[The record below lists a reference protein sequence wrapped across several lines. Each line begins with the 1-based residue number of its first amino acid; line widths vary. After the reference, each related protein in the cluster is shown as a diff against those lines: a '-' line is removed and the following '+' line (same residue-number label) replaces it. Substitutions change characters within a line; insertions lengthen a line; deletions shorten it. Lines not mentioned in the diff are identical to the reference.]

1 MDKFVII
8 LNRERL
14 YLTDMVLF
22 ANDKKMYD
30 DDTPKDGLAI
40 DTFTPDGE

>member
-1 MDKFVII
+1 MDKLVII

-22 ANDKKMYD
+22 ANDKMYD
-30 DDTPKDGLAI
+30 DGTPKDGLAI